1 MLSEA
6 SGDGNR
12 RHTEV
17 LLLPSPSPVG
27 LLPARI
33 EYEDQSHA
41 DTFSSS
47 TESNQTQPDRL
58 AIQFSQ
64 DETLEVT
71 STMFNNLL
79 RQAVQEF
86 EQKVDKEETQ

>member
-12 RHTEV
+12 RHTEI
-17 LLLPSPSPVG
+17 LPLPSPSPVG
-27 LLPARI
+27 LLPAGI

-58 AIQFSQ
+58 EIKFSQ
-64 DETLEVT
+64 GESLEVT
-71 STMFNNLL
+71 TMMFNNLL

-86 EQKVDKEETQ
+86 EEKTK

>member
-12 RHTEV
+12 RHTEI
-17 LLLPSPSPVG
+17 LPLPSPSPVG
-27 LLPARI
+27 LLPAGI

-41 DTFSSS
+41 DTQSSS
-47 TESNQTQPDRL
+47 EESDQMRSDRL
-58 AIQFSQ
+58 LIQFSQ

-86 EQKVDKEETQ
+86 EQKVDKEETR

>member
-6 SGDGNR
+6 SGDGNW
-12 RHTEV
+12 RHAEV

-33 EYEDQSHA
+33 EYEDQSST
-41 DTFSSS
+41 DNLSSS
-47 TESNQTQPDRL
+47 TESDQTRPDRL
-58 AIQFSQ
+58 LIQFSQ
-64 DETLEVT
+64 DEILEVT
-71 STMFNNLL
+71 TMMFNNLL

-86 EQKVDKEETQ
+86 EEKTK

>member
-12 RHTEV
+12 RQAEV
-17 LLLPSPSPVG
+17 LLLPSPTPVG
-27 LLPARI
+27 LLPAGI

-41 DTFSSS
+41 DTLSSS
-47 TESNQTQPDRL
+47 AESNQMQPDRS

-71 STMFNNLL
+71 SKMFDYLL

-86 EQKVDKEETQ
+86 EQKVNKEETR

>member
-1 MLSEA
+1 MALDFSEQQE
-6 SGDGNR
+6 
-12 RHTEV
+12 H
-17 LLLPSPSPVG
+17 VG
-27 LLPARI
+27 LILPQWCGVLSARI

-71 STMFNNLL
+71 SEMFDYLL
-79 RQAVQEF
+79 RQTVREF
-86 EQKVDKEETQ
+86 EQKVNKEETQ